1 MTRLTKKR
9 ILVAG
14 ALASLALAGCSTTAG
29 TIDNGKKLAK
39 VANGS
44 DSVVFGKFTLVR
56 NGEQA
61 KLNDGM
67 FATTASLQVV
77 GDDGQGTVIGRVGK
91 DGEFAWALAPGN
103 YRVAAIGFDNRG
115 EREETAADLAFT
127 VPADGKP
134 VYIGTIRLEASFDS
148 GYYGTNG
155 AVDDVFVKNECATDC
170 ALRLEALG
178 LSTTSMHVDVV
189 EAQYQL
195 ARTD

>member
-1 MTRLTKKR
+1 MTRLTRKL
-9 ILVAG
+9 IVVAG
-14 ALASLALAGCSTTAG
+14 ALAATALAGCSTTAG
-29 TIDNGKKLAK
+29 TIDNGDKLAK

-56 NGEQA
+56 NGEEA

-67 FATTASLQVV
+67 FATTASLHVT
-77 GDDGQGTVIGRVGK
+77 GDDGKSKVIGRVGK

-103 YRVAAIGFDNRG
+103 YRITGIDFDNRG
-115 EREETAADLAFT
+115 EREETASNLAFT

-134 VYIGTIRLEASFDS
+134 VYIGTIRLEATFDN

-155 AVDDVFVKNECATDC
+155 AVDDFFVKNDCATDC
-170 ALRLEALG
+170 ARRLEALG
-178 LSTTSMHVDVV
+178 LSATSMHVDVV
-189 EAQYQL
+189 QTQVQL